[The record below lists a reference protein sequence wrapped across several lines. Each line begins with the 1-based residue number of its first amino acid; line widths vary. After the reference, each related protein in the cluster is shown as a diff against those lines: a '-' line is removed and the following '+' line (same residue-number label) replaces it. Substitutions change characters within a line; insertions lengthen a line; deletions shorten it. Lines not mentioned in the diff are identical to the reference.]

1 MSANVK
7 PILSISILISN
18 NRAET
23 IEKCMKALV
32 PLREAVPCELVIVDT
47 GCKDEGAEIA
57 AKYAD
62 KMINFTWCNDFAA
75 ARNAGLK
82 ECTGEWFL
90 YMDDDEWFDDV
101 SELIAFFQSK
111 DRDKY
116 DALWYVV
123 RNYDDYAGIG
133 YTDTFVGRVVKLT
146 PQSIFCGKIHE
157 WIEPY
162 PTRTKRVST
171 FAHHYGY
178 VYKNEEER
186 QKHLARNIVLEEA
199 AVAERPEDVRM
210 CSQLVQEYRAAERF
224 DDAEALCK
232 KVLQETKYP
241 KTNSFVQYLL
251 VTLPKIYR
259 EQKRFTD
266 AEAEFER
273 LEREEY
279 LLHQTKRTLYF
290 ERAVLYGQMK
300 EYAKVTVECR
310 KYFEEL
316 KELPKVGDPM
326 EYEVMDF
333 AHFSS
338 DASKRKMAEYGII
351 GVVHG
356 KVYEDAEYFFDKID
370 WGAEKPYPF
379 EQLAYLFTVYRE
391 GGNGELLRRYLP
403 KLVVQPE
410 MENRVYGSLHDLYAS
425 HPELRQKLLEDL
437 EALGLRSGNLAYFHL
452 LYLAQKDALTPEDV
466 TEYYE
471 KSDRKY
477 DAETLALLLIKPE
490 VLPVA
495 LEYTFREQY
504 QESVELFVKDVT
516 NENSEILVNGFMEC
530 ETVYTEGKRSF
541 FLYGKSLLADRLLR
555 LYAAQGQTEGGIMEA
570 EQVDFLL
577 RQTVAAAS
585 EYCEYLYHPQILA
598 EAGQSALPRNYRF
611 AYQLK
616 KAFENEGNFSVWADA
631 VKEAAKICPELLPVL
646 KVLLATKDTKKKQQS
661 AETELMQLAAQLKAM
676 VRVQLAEG
684 KTEEARAILSELA
697 EMLPEDEE
705 VKELLGNIWRIP

>member
-1 MSANVK
+1 MSTNTK
-7 PILSISILISN
+7 PVLSISILISS

-23 IEKCMKALV
+23 IEKCMKALI
-32 PLREAVPCELVIVDT
+32 PLREAVPCELIIVDT

-62 KMINFTWCNDFAA
+62 KMISFTWCNDFAA

-101 SELIAFFQSK
+101 SELISFFQSK

-123 RNYDDYAGIG
+123 RNYDDYAGIA

-146 PQSIFCGKIHE
+146 PQSKFHGKIHE
-157 WIEPY
+157 WIEPF
-162 PTRTKRVST
+162 PTKTKRVST

-210 CSQLVQEYRAAERF
+210 CCQLVQEYRAADRE

-232 KVLQETKYP
+232 KVLRETKYE

-259 EQKRFTD
+259 EQKRFED
-266 AEAEFER
+266 AEKEFAR
-273 LEREEY
+273 LEQEEP

-290 ERAVLYGQMK
+290 ERAVLYGQMQ
-300 EYAKVTVECR
+300 EQAKVAGECR

-316 KELPKVGDPM
+316 KELPKVGDPV

-333 AHFSS
+333 AHYTS
-338 DASKRKMAEYGII
+338 DASKRKMVLFGILA
-351 GVVHG
+351 VVYG
-356 KVYEDAEYFFDKID
+356 KVYEDAEYFFDKVD
-370 WGAEKPYPF
+370 WAVNKPYPF
-379 EQLAYLFTVYRE
+379 EQLDNLFTVYRE
-391 GGNGELLRRYLP
+391 SGNGELLQKYIPRIVAQ
-403 KLVVQPE
+403 KE
-410 MENRVYGSLHDLYAS
+410 METRVYGGLHNLYAS
-425 HPELRQKLLEDL
+425 HSDIRQKLLEDL
-437 EALGLRSGNLAYFHL
+437 EPLGLRSGNLAYFHL
-452 LYLAQKDALTPEDV
+452 LYLAQKNALTPEDV
-466 TEYYE
+466 TEYFE

-477 DAETLALLLIKPE
+477 DAETMVLLFTKPE
-490 VLPVA
+490 PLSVA
-495 LEYTFREQY
+495 LGYISWEQY
-504 QESVELFVKDVT
+504 REAVEMFVKDVT
-516 NENSEILVNGFMEC
+516 DENSEALISGFLDC
-530 ETVYTEGKRSF
+530 EAVYAEGRRSF
-541 FLYGKSLLADRLLR
+541 FLYGKFLLADRLLR
-555 LYAAQGQTEGGIMEA
+555 LYAAQGQAEGGVKDV

-577 RQTVAAAS
+577 RQTVGAAT
-585 EYCEYLYHPQILA
+585 EFCEYLYHPQILA
-598 EAGQSALPRNYRF
+598 EQGWSALPRNYRF

-631 VKEAAKICPELLPVL
+631 VKEAAKTCPELLPVL
-646 KVLLATKDTKKKQQS
+646 KVLLASKDTKKKQQS
-661 AETELMQLAAQLKAM
+661 AETELMQLAAQLKSM
-676 VRVQLAEG
+676 VSAQLAEG
-684 KTEEARAILSELA
+684 KTEEAKAILSELA
-697 EMLPEDEE
+697 MMLPEDEE
-705 VKELLGNIWRIP
+705 VKELLQKA